1 MPKLSVILIA
11 GAAFNGCERAVF
23 DSSVSV
29 AGSGVDLPELYSLK
43 LGCNS
48 FVFRNSTEASTL
60 IMRSE
65 QGKRE

>member
-29 AGSGVDLPELYSLK
+29 AGSGVDLP
-43 LGCNS
+43 
-48 FVFRNSTEASTL
+48 TL
-60 IMRSE
+60 NTLVAEDCFTFLLPHHVILESE
-65 QGKRE
+65 FILTL